1 MKRLIKFGVSLL
13 SALLLSLPLGA
24 QMVTASFD
32 GTPLPDV
39 IAKLKEQTGCSVIS
53 SDKIDL
59 ESYTVTASLNKTPLS
74 EALSKI
80 FKAPLSAELKGNVI
94 AISLT
99 GTGKDGQ
106 TARKLKISGF
116 VRDEN
121 GDPLPGQESLPMT
134 EKPEQ

>member
-74 EALSKI
+74 EALSR
-80 FKAPLSAELKGNVI
+80 FSRPRCRQNSRAM
-94 AISLT
+94 
-99 GTGKDGQ
+99 
-106 TARKLKISGF
+106 
-116 VRDEN
+116 
-121 GDPLPGQESLPMT
+121 SLPFLLQ
-134 EKPEQ
+134 EQARMARLPAN

>member
-32 GTPLPDV
+32 GTPLHDV

-80 FKAPLSAELKGNVI
+80 FKAPLSAELKGNVHF
-94 AISLT
+94 SYRNRQ
-99 GTGKDGQ
+99 GRPDCPQ
-106 TARKLKISGF
+106 TEDFRF
-116 VRDEN
+116 C
-121 GDPLPGQESLPMT
+121 PG
-134 EKPEQ
+134 